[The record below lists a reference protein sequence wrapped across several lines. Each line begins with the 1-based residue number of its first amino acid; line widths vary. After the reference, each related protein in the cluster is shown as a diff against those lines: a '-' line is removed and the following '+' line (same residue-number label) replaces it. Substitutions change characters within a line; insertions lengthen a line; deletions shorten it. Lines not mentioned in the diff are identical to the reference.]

1 MRWSAPDE
9 TVDQVVVHG
18 KQMGA
23 VGTALG
29 CVLLIA
35 SNAETTSR
43 VRLSRSNQSYTYTTK
58 SKGET
63 RMKPNEFFDNMYT
76 ACCEWQERSTAHKQQ
91 KQELLKTYGWNSPE
105 LEAWEAK
112 EEEFPYSQGAV
123 KAMQAYRS
131 TEGDELIVED
141 HFWETE
147 TTDFIDTLRKAGIH
161 SFVTT
166 NQSTALM
173 RNIHGFAAEGCT
185 MQGLCTITKKSRCFG
200 EETEETILGIRFTT

>member
-1 MRWSAPDE
+1 
-9 TVDQVVVHG
+9 
-18 KQMGA
+18 
-23 VGTALG
+23 
-29 CVLLIA
+29 
-35 SNAETTSR
+35 
-43 VRLSRSNQSYTYTTK
+43 
-58 SKGET
+58 
-63 RMKPNEFFDNMYT
+63 MKPNEFFDNMYT
-76 ACCEWQERSTAHKQQ
+76 ACCDWQERSTAHKQQ
-91 KQELLKTYGWNSPE
+91 KQEILKAYGWNSPE

-112 EEEFPYSQGAV
+112 EEPFPFSQGAV

-131 TEGDELIVED
+131 TEGDELIVDD

-173 RNIHGFAAEGCT
+173 RNIHGFVAEGCT